1 MLRSLF
7 GRSQEKL
14 HQADI
19 LEDQSI
25 TLNKGVEG
33 AIVTI
38 HGQGRGHENIIA
50 QLVVLTMKEMQ
61 EDLGLVQDLL

>member
-1 MLRSLF
+1 
-7 GRSQEKL
+7 
-14 HQADI
+14 

-50 QLVVLTMKEMQ
+50 QLAVLTMKEMQ